1 MESWRVPDEQSIDL
15 PADLSEV
22 TVRIV
27 AGEVTV
33 AAGPSPRVEVIRDS
47 GADVVVE
54 LNNGALF
61 VSQPDP
67 DQAPIARFFKL
78 LTEGTRHRCR
88 VVVTAPPAIT
98 VNVSTVSAEVI
109 VSGFDGGTKVKTVS
123 GDVTLSDLRSDVGV
137 TTVSGD
143 IEAKSIAAGLK
154 LKTVSGDV
162 AVVDGA
168 CRFVDAKSVSGD
180 VLLDLEMDPNGTY
193 DISTVSGDVAVRT
206 VTEPNVVIDAT
217 SVSGSLVSDF
227 GIHWESR
234 PGRRTVSEMIGTG
247 GARLWVKTVSGDLRV
262 LRGRAAA

>member
-1 MESWRVPDEQSIDL
+1 MEAWRVSDQLSTEL
-15 PADLSEV
+15 PADLRDIS
-22 TVRIV
+22 VRIV
-27 AGEVTV
+27 TGDVTV
-33 AAGPSPRVEVIRDS
+33 AAGPVPRIEVTRDN

-54 LNNGALF
+54 LNDGALF

-67 DQAPIARFFKL
+67 DHAPITRLFKL

-88 VVVTAPPAIT
+88 VTITAPAGAK
-98 VNVSTVSAEVI
+98 VSVSTVSAPVI

-123 GDVTLSDLRSDVGV
+123 ADVTLSDLRNEVTV
-137 TTVSGD
+137 TTVSGQ

-162 AVVDGA
+162 AVVDGV

-180 VLLDLEMDPNGTY
+180 VLLDLDLDPTGTY

-206 VTEPNVVIDAT
+206 ISEPNLIVDAT

-234 PGRRTVSEMIGTG
+234 PGRRSVSETIGTG
-247 GARLWVKTVSGDLRV
+247 GARVWVKTVSGDLRM